1 METSSLLEQ
10 YRTQSGETLR
20 EISDRAPVLLVFL
33 RHFG

>member
-10 YRTQSGETLR
+10 YRTQSGVTLR
-20 EISDRAPVLLVFL
+20 EISDRAPLLLVFL

>member
-20 EISDRAPVLLVFL
+20 EVSDRAPLLLVFL